1 MGVAFGSLRA
11 SLRSCRPFLRAS
23 TRVRRRVFFSGDGEG
38 DALSVTAPFAGLG
51 LGSGSAAKTLD
62 CAIKPMAAAR
72 RRLCFIIIISGLS
85 FKSGSFFPLKPGQ
98 PMLFSELI
106 DQLQHAWAIACAL
119 QPRLDKPKGG
129 LVVIS
134 FTLHPQLT
142 LMNTSKHLKFQ
153 KNFACSSFH
162 TQEITPGTI
171 VFQIFNN
178 ITIIRHCGARRCPYF
193 LLALIAN

>member
-1 MGVAFGSLRA
+1 MTYCFGVGVAAAFSGVGVAFGSLRA

-85 FKSGSFFPLKPGQ
+85 FKSGSFF
-98 PMLFSELI
+98 SAE
-106 DQLQHAWAIACAL
+106 AWPTNALLRAYRPTTACLGNRVRASAAS
-119 QPRLDKPKGG
+119 R
-129 LVVIS
+129 
-134 FTLHPQLT
+134 
-142 LMNTSKHLKFQ
+142 
-153 KNFACSSFH
+153 
-162 TQEITPGTI
+162 
-171 VFQIFNN
+171 
-178 ITIIRHCGARRCPYF
+178 
-193 LLALIAN
+193 